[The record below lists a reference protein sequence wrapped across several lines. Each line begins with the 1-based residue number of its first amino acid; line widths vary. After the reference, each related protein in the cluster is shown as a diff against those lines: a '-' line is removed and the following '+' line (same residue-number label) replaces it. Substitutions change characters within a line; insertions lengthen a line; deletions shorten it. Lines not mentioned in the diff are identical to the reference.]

1 MTLAQLFDLAFGNI
15 GRFFKEIAFKKEER
29 GKLSYGFVGTLIL
42 VLTYGLIMLFSASY
56 STGYYRFK
64 GDIYH
69 FIRPQVILAV
79 VGLVLM
85 YLISNINYR
94 SLRHMN
100 WYLYILTLL
109 LLVWALFSEPYNGC
123 YRWVYMFGTTLQPSE
138 LAKFSAILGLACF
151 ADRYY
156 EKRGTLLYGI
166 VLPVLPLLPVVVL
179 LYKEPHNSAIML
191 ILLIAGSMILCGG
204 VGRFWCIPAAGAA
217 VFVIYKMLTGQ
228 NNYVQQRLGAWNG
241 DEGDILYQTQQ
252 SLYSIASGGL
262 TGLGIGNS
270 RQKHL
275 WLPEASNDFIFS
287 VLCEE
292 LGFIGAVICMGLF
305 AALIIQ
311 GVIIA
316 LNSPDYFGTMLG
328 IGIMSQIAWQAMIH
342 IAVVT
347 NVAPNHLDVHKD
359 MAEDIA
365 AKVSEHTKAIVIINP
380 NNPTGMLIP
389 HRLLKRI
396 LEKCRKLDILL
407 VVDEC
412 FLDFVKEPEE
422 YSLKRSLSGF
432 NNLFILKAFTKR
444 YAMAGVRLGYGLCSD
459 RKLLER
465 MELCVQP
472 WNVSTMAQAAGLQ
485 ALTETEYVEEGR
497 QLVFREAQWLKDE
510 LARIGYKVFPSEAN
524 YIFFKGP
531 ENLFEKCVE
540 HGILIRDCSNY
551 SGLRKGYYRVAVKLH
566 EQNEKL
572 IEILEEVLS

>member
-1 MTLAQLFDLAFGNI
+1 M
-15 GRFFKEIAFKKEER
+15 
-29 GKLSYGFVGTLIL
+29 
-42 VLTYGLIMLFSASY
+42 
-56 STGYYRFK
+56 
-64 GDIYH
+64 
-69 FIRPQVILAV
+69 

-166 VLPVLPLLPVVVL
+166 VLPVLPLLPVLVL

-217 VFVIYKMLTGQ
+217 AFVIYKMLTGQ
-228 NNYVQQRLGAWNG
+228 DNYVQQRLGAWNG

-292 LGFIGAVICMGLF
+292 LGFIGAVICMGL
-305 AALIIQ
+305 L
-311 GVIIA
+311 
-316 LNSPDYFGTMLG
+316 
-328 IGIMSQIAWQAMIH
+328 
-342 IAVVT
+342 
-347 NVAPNHLDVHKD
+347 
-359 MAEDIA
+359 
-365 AKVSEHTKAIVIINP
+365 
-380 NNPTGMLIP
+380 P
-389 HRLLKRI
+389 H
-396 LEKCRKLDILL
+396 
-407 VVDEC
+407 
-412 FLDFVKEPEE
+412 
-422 YSLKRSLSGF
+422 
-432 NNLFILKAFTKR
+432 
-444 YAMAGVRLGYGLCSD
+444 
-459 RKLLER
+459 
-465 MELCVQP
+465 
-472 WNVSTMAQAAGLQ
+472 
-485 ALTETEYVEEGR
+485 
-497 QLVFREAQWLKDE
+497 
-510 LARIGYKVFPSEAN
+510 
-524 YIFFKGP
+524 
-531 ENLFEKCVE
+531 
-540 HGILIRDCSNY
+540 
-551 SGLRKGYYRVAVKLH
+551 
-566 EQNEKL
+566 
-572 IEILEEVLS
+572 

>member
-29 GKLSYGFVGTLIL
+29 GKLSYGLVGTLIL

-217 VFVIYKMLTGQ
+217 AFVIYKMLTGQ

-292 LGFIGAVICMGLF
+292 LGFIGCMIVLLLF
-305 AALIIQ
+305 PSFVPKTFI
-311 GVIIA
+311 VSTV
-316 LNSPDYFGTMLG
+316 LN
-328 IGIMSQIAWQAMIH
+328 
-342 IAVVT
+342 
-347 NVAPNHLDVHKD
+347 NVGA
-359 MAEDIA
+359 
-365 AKVSEHTKAIVIINP
+365 
-380 NNPTGMLIP
+380 TG
-389 HRLLKRI
+389 
-396 LEKCRKLDILL
+396 ILL
-407 VVDEC
+407 GAVGVY
-412 FLDFVKEPEE
+412 EPFARWAGAGASVPLTGFG
-422 YSLKRSLSGF
+422 SLLAGGVRKAVAERGVLG
-432 NNLFILKAFTKR
+432 AFTGGFT
-444 YAMAGVRLGYGLCSD
+444 AG
-459 RKLLER
+459 
-465 MELCVQP
+465 
-472 WNVSTMAQAAGLQ
+472 AAGIC
-485 ALTETEYVEEGR
+485 A
-497 QLVFREAQWLKDE
+497 A
-510 LARIGYKVFPSEAN
+510 
-524 YIFFKGP
+524 IFFGLLVAM
-531 ENLFEKCVE
+531 LFRSK
-540 HGILIRDCSNY
+540 D
-551 SGLRKGYYRVAVKLH
+551 K
-566 EQNEKL
+566 Q
-572 IEILEEVLS
+572 

>member
-29 GKLSYGFVGTLIL
+29 GKLSYGLVGTLIL

-166 VLPVLPLLPVVVL
+166 VLPVLPLLPVLVL

-228 NNYVQQRLGAWNG
+228 DNYVQQRLGAWNG

-287 VLCEE
+287 VLCEAGLYRRGDLYGPFCRTDHSGRYHRPE
-292 LGFIGAVICMGLF
+292 LAGLF
-305 AALIIQ
+305 WYDAGYWHYVANCLADHDPHCGGHQ
-311 GVIIA
+311 CG
-316 LNSPDYFGTMLG
+316 PKYRH
-328 IGIMSQIAWQAMIH
+328 QP
-342 IAVVT
+342 AVFFLRWYQL
-347 NVAPNHLDVHKD
+347 AD
-359 MAEDIA
+359 
-365 AKVSEHTKAIVIINP
+365 SIV
-380 NNPTGMLIP
+380 
-389 HRLLKRI
+389 
-396 LEKCRKLDILL
+396 
-407 VVDEC
+407 
-412 FLDFVKEPEE
+412 
-422 YSLKRSLSGF
+422 
-432 NNLFILKAFTKR
+432 
-444 YAMAGVRLGYGLCSD
+444 
-459 RKLLER
+459 
-465 MELCVQP
+465 
-472 WNVSTMAQAAGLQ
+472 
-485 ALTETEYVEEGR
+485 
-497 QLVFREAQWLKDE
+497 
-510 LARIGYKVFPSEAN
+510 
-524 YIFFKGP
+524 
-531 ENLFEKCVE
+531 
-540 HGILIRDCSNY
+540 
-551 SGLRKGYYRVAVKLH
+551 
-566 EQNEKL
+566 
-572 IEILEEVLS
+572 

>member
-29 GKLSYGFVGTLIL
+29 GKLSYGLVGTLIL

-217 VFVIYKMLTGQ
+217 AFVIYKMLTGQ

-347 NVAPNHLDVHKD
+347 NVAPN
-359 MAEDIA
+359 
-365 AKVSEHTKAIVIINP
+365 
-380 NNPTGMLIP
+380 TGISLPFFSSGGTSLMML
-389 HRLLKRI
+389 
-396 LEKCRKLDILL
+396 
-407 VVDEC
+407 
-412 FLDFVKEPEE
+412 
-422 YSLKRSLSGF
+422 
-432 NNLFILKAFTKR
+432 
-444 YAMAGVRLGYGLCSD
+444 LG
-459 RKLLER
+459 E
-465 MELCVQP
+465 M
-472 WNVSTMAQAAGLQ
+472 
-485 ALTETEYVEEGR
+485 
-497 QLVFREAQWLKDE
+497 
-510 LARIGYKVFPSEAN
+510 
-524 YIFFKGP
+524 
-531 ENLFEKCVE
+531 
-540 HGILIRDCSNY
+540 GI
-551 SGLRKGYYRVAVKLH
+551 
-566 EQNEKL
+566 
-572 IEILEEVLS
+572 VLSVSRQADAR

>member
-29 GKLSYGFVGTLIL
+29 GKLSYGLVGTLIL

-292 LGFIGAVICMGLF
+292 LGFIGATLILGLF
-305 AALIIQ
+305 AFFVYR
-311 GVIIA
+311 GFSIA
-316 LNSPDYFGTMLG
+316 RRAGSRFGAFLATGITMQFAFQILLNL
-328 IGIMSQIAWQAMIH
+328 
-342 IAVVT
+342 AVVT
-347 NVAPNHLDVHKD
+347 GLFPV
-359 MAEDIA
+359 
-365 AKVSEHTKAIVIINP
+365 
-380 NNPTGMLIP
+380 TGASLPMFSYGGTALVMQMLEIG
-389 HRLLKRI
+389 
-396 LEKCRKLDILL
+396 ILL
-407 VVDEC
+407 NISRNI
-412 FLDFVKEPEE
+412 P
-422 YSLKRSLSGF
+422 
-432 NNLFILKAFTKR
+432 
-444 YAMAGVRLGYGLCSD
+444 
-459 RKLLER
+459 
-465 MELCVQP
+465 
-472 WNVSTMAQAAGLQ
+472 
-485 ALTETEYVEEGR
+485 
-497 QLVFREAQWLKDE
+497 
-510 LARIGYKVFPSEAN
+510 PS
-524 YIFFKGP
+524 K
-531 ENLFEKCVE
+531 K
-540 HGILIRDCSNY
+540 
-551 SGLRKGYYRVAVKLH
+551 
-566 EQNEKL
+566 Q
-572 IEILEEVLS
+572 